1 MTTLRIFMPPHW
13 LETPCPCT
21 WVLFDSEAADR
32 PGQVLREGEDR
43 LSEMPVAQEI
53 EVVIAAELVSFIG
66 ATLPAGNR
74 KRVLD
79 ALPYLVEDS
88 LMASPEQVHVVIAEM
103 LNNHDAMLA
112 TIDKRALS
120 ALQASLHA
128 AGIQAQRAF
137 PATLLPALPSFGW
150 AVVYQGDEAFVRTS
164 HCSGMPLEI
173 EDAATPP
180 LALQLAIHQARDKQ
194 ALPDSISFY
203 GNHQLA
209 LDAWQ
214 AQLGVPCIASSN
226 HWRYNHSPAMNFLQG
241 VYAPPNMGWAR
252 LAQAKPAA
260 IVLACI
266 LAIQLTGICIDW
278 AIKSHQQKQ
287 LDVAMTSLFMET
299 FPDTTAVVDA
309 PLQLQRKYAE
319 VQHAAGNMD
328 ASDFLPLLASIS
340 SQPGIITTDS
350 VKAMDYQS
358 GILTI
363 AMHAPNE
370 EAAQKL
376 LARANSN
383 GLNASLDNLQTVADG
398 VDFRLT
404 FKSGVL

>member
-1 MTTLRIFMPPHW
+1 MTTLRIFIPPHW
-13 LETPCPCT
+13 LEAPCPCA
-21 WVLFDSEAADR
+21 WVLFDSDAVSR
-32 PGQVLREGEDR
+32 SGQVLREGEDR

-103 LNNHDAMLA
+103 LNSHNAMLA

-137 PATLLPALPSFGW
+137 PATLLPAMPTFGW
-150 AVVYQGDEAFVRTS
+150 AVVCQGDAAFVRTS
-164 HCSGMPLEI
+164 HSSGMPLEI
-173 EDAATPP
+173 EDEATPP
-180 LALQLAIHQARDKQ
+180 LALQLAIHQARNKQ

-309 PLQLQRKYAE
+309 PLQMQRKYAE
-319 VQHAAGNMD
+319 IQHAAGNMD
-328 ASDFLPLLASIS
+328 ASDFLPLLASVTAQLGS
-340 SQPGIITTDS
+340 SS
-350 VKAMDYQS
+350 AANVKAMEYES
-358 GILTI
+358 GQLAIT
-363 AMHAPNE
+363 MHAPNE

-376 LARANSN
+376 MTRASAN
-383 GLNASLDNLQTVADG
+383 GLNASLDNLQAAADG

-404 FKSGVL
+404 FKSGVR